1 MPLGRKFTLVADH
14 GGSSVLQPERNAV
27 CWIEMEPANAAA
39 IQVMSSQIILRRG
52 GDAA

>member
-14 GGSSVLQPERNAV
+14 GGRSVLQPERNAV